1 MKQKAEGKRQK
12 AKGKKAK
19 GRRQRPEGRTM
30 LLRTPRPGAARWKPW
45 RKRQRITRFARL
57 EGTLAV
63 KDGDRVAPHVS

>member
-1 MKQKAEGKRQK
+1 
-12 AKGKKAK
+12 
-19 GRRQRPEGRTM
+19 M